1 MVIREQKNHLLLV
14 TQPAHAW
21 LSGQIAE
28 HWGGNGYA
36 RPEPWREMCLAA
48 ARHDDGWTRR
58 DMRPVRN
65 PATGAPYDF
74 RNMPIGEHMDIWD
87 RSVTLVAESS
97 RYAALLVSRHVMN
110 LFSMHDFSGEPDDI
124 RSKAKQ
130 FQEKQEELQRILIA
144 SCKRDEF
151 YSSFLTDDTLE
162 QHRRLLSAFDY
173 LSLYVILGNAEK
185 SALSDVP
192 SGRSGSGRIQLE
204 IKEEDAGNAAGSG
217 TNGLQQT
224 CAVSPWPFLT
234 DRLSLRCDAIRIK
247 RFCADQEE
255 LDRAMERAERVL
267 FTVELVPE

>member
-1 MVIREQKNHLLLV
+1 MIIREQKNHLLLV

-21 LSGQIAE
+21 LSGQIAG

-58 DMRPVRN
+58 DRRPVRN

-97 RYAALLVSRHVMN
+97 RYAALLVCRHVMN
-110 LFSMHDFSGEPDDI
+110 LFSKHDFSGEPYDI

-130 FQEKQEELQRILIA
+130 FHEKQEEMQRILIA

-151 YSSFLTDDTLE
+151 YRGFLTDDTLE

-173 LSLYVILGNAEK
+173 LSLYLILGNAEK
-185 SALSDVP
+185 SELSDVP

-204 IKEEDAGNAAGSG
+204 IKEEDAGNIAGPG
-217 TNGLQQT
+217 TNGLQQI
-224 CAVSPWPFLT
+224 CVVSPWPFPT
-234 DRLSLRCDAIRIK
+234 DRLSLRSDAIRIK
-247 RFCADQEE
+247 TFCADQEE

-267 FTVELVPE
+267 FSVELVPE

>member
-130 FQEKQEELQRILIA
+130 FKEKQQELQERLIT

-162 QHRRLLSAFDY
+162 KHRRLLSAFDY

-192 SGRSGSGRIQLE
+192 SGKSGSGTIQLE
-204 IKEEDAGNAAGSG
+204 NKEEAAGNDAGPEA
-217 TNGLQQT
+217 NGLLQT

-234 DRLSLRCDAIRIK
+234 DRLSLRCDAIRLK
-247 RFCADQEE
+247 TFCADQEE
-255 LDRAMERAERVL
+255 LDRVMEQGDRVL